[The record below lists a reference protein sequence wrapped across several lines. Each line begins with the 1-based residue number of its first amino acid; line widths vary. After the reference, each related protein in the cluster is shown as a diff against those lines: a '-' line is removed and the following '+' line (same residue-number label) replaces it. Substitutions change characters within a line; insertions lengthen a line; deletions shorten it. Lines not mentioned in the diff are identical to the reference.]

1 MNIKKQVK
9 KWGSSL
15 HENISSLNNSKAFA
29 GLIIIILNITS
40 RHAGMKFSKNQE
52 AFLKMNIMRQ
62 LLIFSIAWMGTRDIF
77 LALIIAV
84 VFTVV
89 TDYLLNEDSMFCVLP
104 EKYKKLY
111 DVMDTNNDGIIS
123 EKEIEDSIK
132 VLQKAKKIKNGK

>member
-1 MNIKKQVK
+1 MNIKKQLK

-62 LLIFSIAWMGTRDIF
+62 LLIFSTAWMGTRDIF
-77 LALIIAV
+77 LALLIAV
-84 VFTVV
+84 IFTVV

-132 VLQKAKKIKNGK
+132 VLQKAKKIQNGK